1 MARKALIAPVIVFAA
16 CSAAIP
22 AFPQDAPAAVAAP
35 AGQGAQAAKLWED
48 FIHYSRIARLDLAAS
63 SGKALVALNLSP
75 ENLLGVIEAGPYEDW
90 ELDLIRLQRMDDA
103 IASVGKEVE
112 ATIEKARIAVSRDP
126 QRVRQAI
133 EKLDDGA
140 RPRINATRR
149 LQAAGQYAAPELLKA
164 LLSRSEV
171 NQKLNPYL
179 IEAMVAVGKPIVPAL
194 SQALPD
200 LPPVNQ
206 QQVAEVLSRI
216 GYPLA
221 LPYLRDAA
229 DRDGI
234 SVETKNALLLAFS
247 NIAALSR
254 VPNNIAA
261 EDLYLKL
268 ASDYYAKAEGLML
281 EPDAATNLMW
291 QYGTETGLTS
301 IDIPTPVFYDVQA
314 MRAARRALQLRP
326 TKSAAY
332 SLWVSANLRRENN
345 LPEGAEDPS
354 YSAKLRSPM
363 FYAELAGPA
372 HVHPILQRAMT
383 DGDAELALD
392 AIAALAATAGAN
404 NAVSNSLLKHESDIQ
419 PLIAALN
426 YPDRRVRY
434 QAAHAIAKAKPTE
447 AFPAASRVV
456 SVLADA
462 IREEGKLYSLIIAD
476 NIEQMNARA
485 SSVKAAGQFT
495 VLQGSSVEDSI
506 SQINTVP
513 GIDLIVV
520 ETSALRADQILA
532 RIKSHHKLQGAPV
545 VLMLEGGAV
554 TRAQRLLQDDPLV
567 TALSIETDPAEIVN
581 TFKAINDANNG
592 AKLSKEQALDFSLQS
607 LHVLRDLAVNKAENS
622 IFNILDVK
630 PTLLDALNDSRKEV
644 VLATADALAL
654 LSPQDVQQA
663 LADAALQTSRG
674 ASMQVDLLKS
684 VALSARLHG
693 NQLNSRQIELLLKL
707 IADSTGN
714 LADAAAS
721 AYGSLNLPTE
731 RGVQLITE

>member
-1 MARKALIAPVIVFAA
+1 MARKALIAPVIVFAV
-16 CSAAIP
+16 CTAAIP
-22 AFPQDAPAAVAAP
+22 AFPQAATTAAAP
-35 AGQGAQAAKLWED
+35 AGQGTQAAKLWED

-63 SGKALVALNLSP
+63 SGKAFVALNLSP
-75 ENLLGVIEAGPYEDW
+75 EALLGVIEAGPYEDW
-90 ELDLIRLQRMDDA
+90 ELDLVRLQRMDQA

-112 ATIEKARIAVSRDP
+112 QAIEKARIAVSRDP

-171 NQKLNPYL
+171 NQKLNPYI

-229 DRDGI
+229 EREGI
-234 SVETKNALLLAFS
+234 SVETRNALVLAFN

-268 ASDYYAKAEGLML
+268 ADDYYSKAEGLML

-301 IDIPTPVFYDVQA
+301 IDIPTPIFYDVQA

-326 TKSAAY
+326 SKSAAY

-372 HVHPILQRAMT
+372 HVHPILQRAML
-383 DGDAELALD
+383 DRDAELALD

-419 PLIAALN
+419 PLISALN

-447 AFPAASRVV
+447 AFPASSRVV

-462 IREEGKLYSLIIAD
+462 IREEGKLYALIIAD

-495 VLQGSSVEDSI
+495 VIQGSTVEDSI

-513 GIDLIVV
+513 GIDMIVV
-520 ETSALRADQILA
+520 ETSALRADKILS

-554 TRAQRLLQDDPLV
+554 TRAQRLLKDDPLV

-581 TFKAINDANNG
+581 AFKAINDANNG
-592 AKLSKEQALDFSLQS
+592 AKLTKEQALDFSLQS
-607 LHVLRDLAVNKAENS
+607 LHVLRDLAVNKAEDS
-622 IFNILDVK
+622 IFSILDVK

-644 VLATADALAL
+644 VLATADVLAL

-663 LADAALQTSRG
+663 IADAALQTSRG
-674 ASMQVDLLKS
+674 ASMQVELLKA
-684 VALSARLHG
+684 VALSARLNG
-693 NQLNSRQIELLLKL
+693 NQLSSRQIELLLKL

-731 RGVQLITE
+731 RGVELITQ

>member
-1 MARKALIAPVIVFAA
+1 MARKALIAPVIVFAV
-16 CSAAIP
+16 CTAAIP
-22 AFPQDAPAAVAAP
+22 VFPQAANTTAAP
-35 AGQGAQAAKLWED
+35 AGQGTQAAKLWED

-63 SGKALVALNLSP
+63 SGKAFVALNLSP
-75 ENLLGVIEAGPYEDW
+75 EALLGVIESGPYEDW
-90 ELDLIRLQRMDDA
+90 ELDLVRLQRMDET

-112 ATIEKARIAVSRDP
+112 QAIDKARIAVSRDP

-171 NQKLNPYL
+171 NQKLNPYI

-206 QQVAEVLSRI
+206 QQIAEVLSRV
-216 GYPLA
+216 GYPIA

-229 DRDGI
+229 EREGI
-234 SVETKNALLLAFS
+234 SVETKNALILAFN

-254 VPNNIAA
+254 VPTNISA

-268 ASDYYAKAEGLML
+268 ADDYYSKAEGLML

-301 IDIPTPVFYDVQA
+301 IDIPTPIFYDVQA

-326 TKSAAY
+326 SKSAAY

-372 HVHPILQRAMT
+372 HVHPILQRAMV
-383 DGDAELALD
+383 DRDAELALD

-419 PLIAALN
+419 PLISALN

-447 AFPAASRVV
+447 AFPASSRVV

-462 IREEGKLYSLIIAD
+462 IREEGKLYALIIAD

-495 VLQGSSVEDSI
+495 VLQGSTVEDSI

-513 GIDLIVV
+513 GIDMIVV
-520 ETSALRADQILA
+520 ETSALRADKILA

-554 TRAQRLLQDDPLV
+554 TRAQRLLKDDPLV
-567 TALSIETDPAEIVN
+567 TALSIETDPAQIVN
-581 TFKAINDANNG
+581 AFKAINDANNG
-592 AKLSKEQALDFSLQS
+592 GKLTKEQALDFSLQS
-607 LHVLRDLAVNKAENS
+607 LHVLRDLAVNKAEDS
-622 IFNILDVK
+622 IFSILDVK

-644 VLATADALAL
+644 VLATADVLAL

-663 LADAALQTSRG
+663 VADAALQTSRG
-674 ASMQVDLLKS
+674 ASMQVELLKA
-684 VALSARLHG
+684 VALSARLND
-693 NQLNSRQIELLLKL
+693 NQLSSRQIELLLKL

-731 RGVQLITE
+731 RGVELITQ